1 MTRSSAARAAVL
13 LLLLLAPAAVARA
26 ASLEPFRGHV
36 GIGYAKLFE
45 SGGEDPVGDRP
56 SPPGGSLSAEGGFDY
71 PIAPRLRIGA
81 SLGYHLLGS
90 RNVPRG
96 SLVASLDYSAL
107 TTALQLH
114 WEPQSLG
121 PITRLSAGPAIFN
134 KHIEL
139 STSGGGALF
148 SDLARASTALGAAL
162 DATLMPRGDRPVKV
176 GFEVGTRIG
185 FFDDEVWTLATGRLV
200 FHY

>member
-1 MTRSSAARAAVL
+1 MRGGACRAALTAL
-13 LLLLLAPAAVARA
+13 LMLGLAAPAHALSVA
-26 ASLEPFRGHV
+26 PFRGHV

-71 PIAPRLRIGA
+71 PIRPGLRLGA

-107 TTALQLH
+107 TTAVQLH
-114 WEPQSLG
+114 WETHRLG
-121 PITRLSAGPAIFN
+121 PVTRLSAGPAIFN

-139 STSGGGALF
+139 STSGGGAMF
-148 SDLARASTALGAAL
+148 SDLARAETAAGAAL
-162 DATLMPRGDRPVKV
+162 DATLMPRGDRPVRV
-176 GFEVGTRIG
+176 GFEIGTRIG
-185 FFDDEVWTLATGRLV
+185 FFADEAWTLATGRLV

>member
-1 MTRSSAARAAVL
+1 MTRGFPALAIVALLVLAAAPARAL
-13 LLLLLAPAAVARA
+13 ELAG
-26 ASLEPFRGHV
+26 FRGHV

-71 PIAPRLRIGA
+71 PLKTGLRLGA

-90 RNVPRG
+90 RTVPRG

-107 TTALQLH
+107 TTAVQFH
-114 WEPQSLG
+114 WQPQSWG
-121 PITRLSAGPAIFN
+121 PVTRVSAGPALFN

-148 SDLARASTALGAAL
+148 SDLARANTAAGLAL
-162 DATLMPRGDRPVKV
+162 DATLMPRGERPVRV

-185 FFDDEVWTLATGRLV
+185 FFADETWTLATGRLV